1 MLPLAPMDNTRQFLL
16 SLGQNFQAPTSL
28 MHQLSCATGSPNWAP
43 VHQNGLLQFSGQP
56 VDTVIRAGH
65 DALLH
70 NAHLD
75 VGEICLA
82 RIGRPMVMQL
92 NFCKSDFIG
101 SKI

>member
-1 MLPLAPMDNTRQFLL
+1 MDNTRQFLL